1 MAEVTQKSGGGR
13 TVRDALI
20 QRAKGSRGKG
30 GYIVN
35 YDAKGNLDIRDKTGK
50 FVDHIVMPSYRRVTE
65 DELAE
70 MFEQRAA
77 AIHEAEETIEQL
89 MPELR
94 GMITKYKAIGESDSL
109 EDPVLLSDIL
119 LMNQQLQTAYAQYTL
134 AEFPEKELI
143 EIDKQ
148 PVKLI
153 QLNERCIDTKTP
165 YKIKRLYSR
174 RIPLE
179 DRLVRTAPP
188 EAEEE
193 VTEEAMAEA
202 TLQVPGERYTIF
214 RNADE
219 TNGFLSPDA
228 PVDFIWKG
236 TAYTS
241 VRQAIEYQ
249 KALATGKAGLAQT
262 IMRATTS
269 LRAKT
274 LGKQTTVKGAESGL
288 KISQEIL
295 IDIVR
300 ASFAVAPERAQQ
312 LKATGES
319 TLVFAEEEDRV
330 LGVGRDPAHAQRS
343 QWQGENLYGKALA
356 VVRED
361 LMPTNPFD
369 DGEEV
374 PTAAAGSAAKKAT
387 VGGIIAQRRKAPT
400 FVRTAAGPF

>member
-1 MAEVTQKSGGGR
+1 
-13 TVRDALI
+13 
-20 QRAKGSRGKG
+20 
-30 GYIVN
+30 
-35 YDAKGNLDIRDKTGK
+35 
-50 FVDHIVMPSYRRVTE
+50 MPTYRSVTE

-70 MFEQRAA
+70 MFEKRAA
-77 AIHEAEETIEQL
+77 TIHEAEETIEQL

-94 GMITKYKAIGESDSL
+94 GMITKYKAIAQSDSL

-153 QLNERCIDTKTP
+153 QLEERCIDTKTP

-179 DRLVRTAPP
+179 EHLVRTAPP

-193 VTEEAMAEA
+193 VTEEAMAQA
-202 TLQVPGERYTIF
+202 SLQVPGERYTIF

-228 PVDFIWKG
+228 PIDFMWKD
-236 TAYTS
+236 TPYTS

-274 LGKQTTVKGAESGL
+274 LGKQMTVKGAEL

-295 IDIVR
+295 IEIVR
-300 ASFAVAPERAQQ
+300 ASFAAIPERAQQ

-319 TLVFAEEEDRV
+319 TLVFADEEDRV

-343 QWQGENLYGKALA
+343 QWQGENLYGKALMT
-356 VVRED
+356 VRES
-361 LMPTNPFD
+361 LMPANPF
-369 DGEEV
+369 EEEG
-374 PTAAAGSAAKKAT
+374 AGGAGGAKKAT

-400 FVRTAAGPF
+400 FVKATGSAAGPF